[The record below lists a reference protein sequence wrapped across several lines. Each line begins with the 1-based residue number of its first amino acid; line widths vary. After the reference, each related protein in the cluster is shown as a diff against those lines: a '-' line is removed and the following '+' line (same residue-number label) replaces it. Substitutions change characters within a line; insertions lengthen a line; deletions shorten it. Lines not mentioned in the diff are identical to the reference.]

1 MLGAGSGNGAAGGW
15 VLPDLHTSPFSK
27 LKPFISSSNS
37 SSFSLH
43 LFIYLWPPWVF
54 AALSGL
60 SRGEQGLL
68 FLAVCGLLIAV
79 ASPMEQRLWDA
90 QASEAVA
97 LHSGVKVPGL

>member
-1 MLGAGSGNGAAGGW
+1 M
-15 VLPDLHTSPFSK
+15 VLTWRRGKYVD
-27 LKPFISSSNS
+27 
-37 SSFSLH
+37 
-43 LFIYLWPPWVF
+43 
-54 AALSGL
+54 LSGL